1 MICPIWPTMPLGP
14 AALSVSFA
22 YRSADT
28 GKAQARFI
36 HLKWEGEG
44 IGWET
49 SLSPTL
55 VKGNVGVQLP
65 EDVGQLLL
73 GHDGQL
79 QHWVV
84 VRLEA

>member
-1 MICPIWPTMPLGP
+1 
-14 AALSVSFA
+14 
-22 YRSADT
+22 
-28 GKAQARFI
+28 
-36 HLKWEGEG
+36 
-44 IGWET
+44 
-49 SLSPTL
+49 